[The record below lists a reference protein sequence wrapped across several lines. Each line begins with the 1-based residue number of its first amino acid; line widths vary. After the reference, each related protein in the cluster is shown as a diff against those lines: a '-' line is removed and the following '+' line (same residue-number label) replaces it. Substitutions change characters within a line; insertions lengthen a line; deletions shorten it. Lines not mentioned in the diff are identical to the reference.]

1 MKMEIEMLIDDM
13 KEKIEREFEFW
24 KRNPGFKK
32 SGIAV
37 LAYTLITRSEI
48 EDLQYLSVDW
58 IARTLKVSESY
69 ISRAFKVV
77 FTQITTPQTLIIKQK
92 MKLAQQLLIK
102 QRHLSMDEV
111 AEKLGYCCGNYFIR
125 VFKKYWKITPH
136 KYRRKEI
143 QKRKRAYHLNR
154 LARKLERIINQTI
167 SEETDGEF
175 ENAVTVHGDLDDPEV
190 SFDFFF

>member
-1 MKMEIEMLIDDM
+1 MLIDKM

-24 KRNPGFKK
+24 KRHPGFKK
-32 SGIAV
+32 SGIAI
-37 LAYTLITRSEI
+37 LTYKLITLSEI

-69 ISRAFKVV
+69 VSRAFKTV
-77 FTQITTPQTLIIKQK
+77 FTTGPNPQALLFRHK
-92 MKLAQQLLIK
+92 MKLAKKLLIK
-102 QRHLSMDEV
+102 QRDLSMDEV

-154 LARKLERIINQTI
+154 LARKLERAINQIIFEATN
-167 SEETDGEF
+167 GKF
-175 ENAVTVHGDLDDPEV
+175 ENAVMVQGGLDDREM
-190 SFDFFF
+190 SFDIFF

>member
-1 MKMEIEMLIDDM
+1 MQTEIEMLIDKM

-24 KRNPGFKK
+24 KRHPDLKK
-32 SGIAV
+32 SGIAI
-37 LAYTLITRSEI
+37 LTYKLITLSEV

-77 FTQITTPQTLIIKQK
+77 FTQITTPQTLIIRQK
-92 MKLAQQLLIK
+92 MKLAKQLLIK

-143 QKRKRAYHLNR
+143 HERKRVYHSRR
-154 LARKLERIINQTI
+154 LSRKLERAINQIIFEATN
-167 SEETDGEF
+167 GKF
-175 ENAVTVHGDLDDPEV
+175 ENAVMVHGGLDDREM
-190 SFDFFF
+190 SFDIFF